1 MSIPATIKRHLAR
14 YPADYKVRTCRP
26 EESMIKTAVAA
37 RVPLPALA
45 RAVLL
50 KAGSTRLLAVLPASH
65 RLDLEALNTMF
76 KRQFELCTI
85 NDVLEQFGDCRPD
98 ALPPFGP
105 AYGVKTI
112 VDAALDKAPEI
123 FFLAGE
129 PGHFVRAQRPD
140 FDRLMQDAWRGR
152 SFSASAAKPK
162 AVEEDTDD
170 IRRRIEKVT
179 NLPPMPGIAAEIIRL
194 RNNPYSNASELAA
207 VIEQDPSLSAQLL
220 RYAGSPFYGYQGK
233 LDSVE
238 QAIVRV
244 LGMDFVMDFAFG
256 LALGKPFRN
265 PKEGPLG
272 LDAFWNH
279 AIHTATLS
287 QALCNVIDYSVR
299 PAPGVAYLA
308 GLLHN
313 FGFLLLG
320 HLFRPQFDRLN
331 KAMEAEPQRPIIE
344 LEREVIGVT
353 HTELGLWL
361 MEAWD
366 MPREIIETV
375 REHHNVAYRGDYSG
389 YANLV
394 YVANAL
400 LARHGI
406 GDAEAVAIPQSLY
419 EAFGLNEADAEA
431 ALASVMA
438 DREGLDFMARRM
450 AA

>member
-1 MSIPATIKRHLAR
+1 
-14 YPADYKVRTCRP
+14 
-26 EESMIKTAVAA
+26 
-37 RVPLPALA
+37 
-45 RAVLL
+45 
-50 KAGSTRLLAVLPASH
+50 
-65 RLDLEALNTMF
+65 
-76 KRQFELCTI
+76 
-85 NDVLEQFGDCRPD
+85 
-98 ALPPFGP
+98 
-105 AYGVKTI
+105 
-112 VDAALDKAPEI
+112 
-123 FFLAGE
+123 
-129 PGHFVRAQRPD
+129 
-140 FDRLMQDAWRGR
+140 
-152 SFSASAAKPK
+152 
-162 AVEEDTDD
+162 VEEDTDD